1 MRFRNLSLSA
11 LCALGSV
18 MLPAALSAQSDSVAN
33 SEVAALRAEVAA
45 LRAKVAERDNTISE
59 LKSRTA
65 TLESDIN
72 AVQQTV
78 ALASSDGY
86 GSRGGGVAPTSALD
100 WGSAMKIATAA
111 RYLVKGADLITVA
124 PTGSMKPV
132 FDERAILLTESS
144 CFDDLKVGDIVTY
157 RHPRYGMTVVHRIME
172 KRGDKFW
179 AKGDNNGRM
188 DEVYITRDNFQGRVF
203 GIIYAK
209 ETSSQAKRFST
220 SLVRR

>member
-11 LCALGSV
+11 LCALGSM
-18 MLPAALSAQSDSVAN
+18 MLPAALCAQSDSVADN
-33 SEVAALRAEVAA
+33 EVAALRAEVAA

-59 LKSRTA
+59 LKARTV

-86 GSRGGGVAPTSALD
+86 GSRDGGVAPTSALD

-111 RYLVKGADLITVA
+111 RYLVKGSDLITVA

-132 FDERAILLTESS
+132 FDERAILLTESA

-172 KRGDKFW
+172 KRGNKFW

-188 DEVYITRDNFQGRVF
+188 DEVYITRENFQGRVF

-209 ETSSQAKRFST
+209 ETSSQAKRFSP

>member
-1 MRFRNLSLSA
+1 M
-11 LCALGSV
+11 
-18 MLPAALSAQSDSVAN
+18 MLPAALCAQSDSVADN
-33 SEVAALRAEVAA
+33 EVAALRAEVAA

-59 LKSRTA
+59 LKARTV

-86 GSRGGGVAPTSALD
+86 GSRDGGVAPTSALD

-111 RYLVKGADLITVA
+111 RYLVKGSDLITVA

-132 FDERAILLTESS
+132 FDERAILLTESA

-172 KRGDKFW
+172 KRGNKFW

-188 DEVYITRDNFQGRVF
+188 DEVYITRENFQGRVF

-209 ETSSQAKRFST
+209 ETSSQAKRFSP